1 MPLCVD
7 PLPMNAESLDL
18 LAIVA
23 HPDDAELTCGGTLIK
38 AARMGR
44 RTGVLDLTA
53 GEMGSRGS
61 AELRASEAAAA
72 MAILGVSVR
81 ETLGL
86 PDSGI
91 TNTPD
96 TRRLVAGVLRRLR
109 PRIVIAPAPAPF
121 GRHPDHRVAAE
132 LIRDAVF
139 VSGLRK
145 LDDALPPFRPH
156 KVVHSI
162 TYREDHLKPTFVV
175 DISDTFEDKL
185 AAIRCYHS
193 QFDDALQAGE
203 VYPNGEPLY
212 DVVRH
217 QAAHYGTLIRVRY
230 GEPFYTTET
239 MRVDDIAALEVSTF

>member
-1 MPLCVD
+1 MP
-7 PLPMNAESLDL
+7 LDL

-38 AARMGR
+38 AARAGR
-44 RTGVLDLTA
+44 RTGILDLTA
-53 GEMGSRGS
+53 GEMGSRGTP
-61 AELRASEAAAA
+61 ALRAAEAAEAN
-72 MAILGVSVR
+72 AIMGVATR

-91 TNTPD
+91 TNTPE
-96 TRRLVAGVLRRLR
+96 TRRLLARALRRLQ

-132 LIRDAVF
+132 LIRDATF

-145 LDDALPPFRPH
+145 LEDDLAPFRPH
-156 KVVHSI
+156 KVVHCI
-162 TYREDHLKPTFVV
+162 TYREDYLKPTFVV
-175 DISDTFEDKL
+175 DISETFEDKL
-185 AAIRCYHS
+185 AAIRCYRS
-193 QFDDALQAGE
+193 QFDDAVQAGE

-212 DVVRH
+212 EVVRH
-217 QAAHYGTLIRVRY
+217 QAAHYGSLIRTRY

-239 MRVDDIAALEVSTF
+239 MRVDDLSTLDVSTF